1 MAGIYKAILK
11 DEEKL
16 NEITR
21 IAFDNVN
28 TDESG
33 EINKSQ
39 LESMMYQVFSD
50 ISHELPSSKDVDDV
64 FGYLDSTKKG
74 TISFEEFKVLI
85 KDIIKSVIEELS

>member
-1 MAGIYKAILK
+1 MAEIYKKILE

-28 TDESG
+28 TNESG
-33 EINKSQ
+33 EIDKNQ
-39 LESMMYQVFSD
+39 LESMMNQVFSD
-50 ISHELPSSKDVDDV
+50 ISHELPSPKDVDDV
-64 FGYLDSTKKG
+64 FNYLDSKKKG
-74 TISFEEFKVLI
+74 TISFEDFKVLI